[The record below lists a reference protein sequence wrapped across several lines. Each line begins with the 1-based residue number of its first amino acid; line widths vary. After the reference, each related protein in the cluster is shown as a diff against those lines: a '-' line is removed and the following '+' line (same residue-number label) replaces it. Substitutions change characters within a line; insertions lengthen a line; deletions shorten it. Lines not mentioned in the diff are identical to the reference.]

1 MNQEANRCLLCKN
14 ARCSAAC
21 AVRTDVPAALRA
33 YREGRLEDAARM
45 LFENNPFSAIT
56 CQVCDWDRM
65 CYGHCVLNAKK
76 VPVRWYEIEKEISA
90 PYLETVSITPG
101 EPAGK
106 TAAILGGG
114 PAGIAAAIF
123 LRKAGW
129 AVRLYDAHEKIGGVL
144 RYGIPAFRL
153 DKSYVDS
160 YERIL
165 KEAGVE
171 ILTGKKVSL
180 AEVRGTAD
188 AVLVTA
194 GAEKAKK
201 MRIPGE
207 DDGRVVT
214 ALEYLEY
221 PERFS
226 INGKVMVVG
235 GGNVAMDACRTANRA
250 GCDTTVYYRK
260 TFADMPANT
269 REVEEARQEGVAF
282 QILQVPVAVE
292 VREDGKRVAIVR
304 NCENYFD
311 DKGKLTTRILDGTDH
326 EVPFDWMITAVSE
339 SVDYGLLES
348 MVPEK
353 DEWGWLKADEFG
365 RTSYPDVFLAGD
377 FLLGPKTVVQA
388 VASAKKAVEGILGDR

>member
-21 AVRTDVPAALRA
+21 AVRTDVPAAMRA